1 MRTTDVRRS
10 ALAATS
16 LLMVGGLALG
26 ACGGGGSGDS
36 KADATKLLNAGLQ
49 AEVQA
54 DFPAAKA
61 KFEELLKIEP
71 TNKFANYNLGY
82 IAQTQ
87 DKDPAAA
94 AKYYA
99 AAIKADPQ
107 YGPAL
112 YNLAIIETSKG
123 NKATAIDLYKRA
135 VAADP
140 TDANA
145 NLNLGFLLFDAGDK
159 TGADAAF
166 RKAIALNPALKQ
178 RIPADQQPAS

>member
-26 ACGGGGSGDS
+26 ACGGGGGNS
-36 KADATKLLNAGLQ
+36 KEDATKLLNAGLQ
-49 AEVQA
+49 AEVQGDYKTA
-54 DFPAAKA
+54 QA
-61 KFEELLKIEP
+61 KFEDLLKVDS

-82 IAQTQ
+82 IAQTV
-87 DKDPAAA
+87 DKDNTAA

-99 AAIKADPQ
+99 AAIKTDPQ

-112 YNLAIIETSKG
+112 YNLAIIETAKG

-145 NLNLGFLLFDAGDK
+145 NLNLGFLLFETGDK

>member
-1 MRTTDVRRS
+1 MRTADFRRS
-10 ALAATS
+10 AIAATS

-26 ACGGGGSGDS
+26 ACGGGGGDS
-36 KADATKLLNAGLQ
+36 KQDATKLLNAGLQ
-49 AEVQA
+49 AEVQGDYKTA
-54 DFPAAKA
+54 QA
-61 KFEELLKIEP
+61 KFEDLLKVDS

-82 IAQTQ
+82 IAQTV
-87 DKDPAAA
+87 DKDNSTA

-112 YNLAIIETSKG
+112 YNLAIIETANGDEAK
-123 NKATAIDLYKRA
+123 AIDLYKRA
-135 VAADP
+135 ITADP

-145 NLNLGFLLFDAGDK
+145 NLNLGFLLYKTGDK
-159 TGADAAF
+159 AGADAAF